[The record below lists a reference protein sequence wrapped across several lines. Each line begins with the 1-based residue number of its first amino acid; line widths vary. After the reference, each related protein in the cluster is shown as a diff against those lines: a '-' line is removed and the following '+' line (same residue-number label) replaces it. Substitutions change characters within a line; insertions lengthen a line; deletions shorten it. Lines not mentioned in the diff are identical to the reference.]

1 MKSIIVTTSF
11 ANNYGALLQNF
22 SLKKYLEDKF
32 GMTVQTLDYWP
43 DNAEA
48 VWKMYYSGRNLRT
61 IVRNVLVFFD
71 YSYRKKMKK
80 RQDMMFSFRKKYLN
94 LTDSCYHSES
104 EILAESNKYQNTLFF
119 CGSDQIWNTT
129 AYWKDPVYFLNF
141 VKQIKS
147 CKSIAYAPSITDKWK
162 SEHKEE
168 IKRYLMQLDCI
179 SVRENSDV
187 EQVKSLLPSR
197 DVIQVIDPVFLQ
209 TAEEWDAISNKGIK
223 IEGKYILCYFLGTS
237 PSTVRLVKKVKELT
251 GLKVVYLNIN
261 YSNPINA
268 DIVIREASPID
279 FVSLIKNAE
288 VVINNS
294 FHCSAFSVIFKRNY
308 LVVPKNHAN
317 SRMISLQE
325 MAQISNRLV
334 FDDKIDSLS
343 VNDINVDFSKTDMAI
358 SNILSDSV
366 NYLKDAVYG
375 K

>member
-1 MKSIIVTTSF
+1 
-11 ANNYGALLQNF
+11 
-22 SLKKYLEDKF
+22 
-32 GMTVQTLDYWP
+32 
-43 DNAEA
+43 
-48 VWKMYYSGRNLRT
+48 
-61 IVRNVLVFFD
+61 
-71 YSYRKKMKK
+71 
-80 RQDMMFSFRKKYLN
+80 
-94 LTDSCYHSES
+94 
-104 EILAESNKYQNTLFF
+104 
-119 CGSDQIWNTT
+119 
-129 AYWKDPVYFLNF
+129 
-141 VKQIKS
+141 
-147 CKSIAYAPSITDKWK
+147 
-162 SEHKEE
+162 
-168 IKRYLMQLDCI
+168 MQ
-179 SVRENSDV
+179 
-187 EQVKSLLPSR
+187 
-197 DVIQVIDPVFLQ
+197 
-209 TAEEWDAISNKGIK
+209 K

-294 FHCSAFSVIFKRNY
+294 FHCSAFSVIFKKNY

-343 VNDINVDFSKTDMAI
+343 VNDINVDFSKTDTAI